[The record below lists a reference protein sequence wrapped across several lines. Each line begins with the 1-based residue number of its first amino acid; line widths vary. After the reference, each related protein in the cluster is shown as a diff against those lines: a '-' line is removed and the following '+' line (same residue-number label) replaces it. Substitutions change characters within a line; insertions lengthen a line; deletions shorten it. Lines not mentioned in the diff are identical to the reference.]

1 MSSKLA
7 PTKITDSDKTKMGQ
21 ENVCQHF
28 KVGYCKYETKCRHK
42 HIDKEC
48 QTKSCNKRCQNRHI
62 KICRYGK
69 SCKRINVCQFKH
81 NLKEKYA
88 EEDKIKKIILE
99 EKEKVKSLQTEILC
113 LKIKIEE
120 QMKSLN
126 NVTIDK
132 ERVTSENIKLT
143 EERDLLKVK
152 IKEQQE
158 EIFELKSNV
167 ITIKV
172 EQEKLQHEIDTIK
185 NIKVNKVENTQHML
199 EVIKCTTCKDTNV
212 VNGELKKVSGEKQ
225 KHEQAS
231 HDKSPPVMEE
241 AFKCKSCEVVCSQ
254 ADSLRKHTI
263 KEHKNICDKCYTTF
277 KDQEAKHFHMWDKH
291 QI

>member
-1 MSSKLA
+1 M
-7 PTKITDSDKTKMGQ
+7 
-21 ENVCQHF
+21 
-28 KVGYCKYETKCRHK
+28 
-42 HIDKEC
+42 
-48 QTKSCNKRCQNRHI
+48 
-62 KICRYGK
+62 
-69 SCKRINVCQFKH
+69 
-81 NLKEKYA
+81 KEKYA

-126 NVTIDK
+126 NVTTDK

-185 NIKVNKVENTQHML
+185 NIKVNKVENTQHIL
-199 EVIKCTTCKDTNV
+199 EVISAKLAKI
-212 VNGELKKVSGEKQ
+212 L
-225 KHEQAS
+225 
-231 HDKSPPVMEE
+231 ME
-241 AFKCKSCEVVCSQ
+241 
-254 ADSLRKHTI
+254 
-263 KEHKNICDKCYTTF
+263 
-277 KDQEAKHFHMWDKH
+277 
-291 QI
+291 

>member
-1 MSSKLA
+1 M
-7 PTKITDSDKTKMGQ
+7 
-21 ENVCQHF
+21 
-28 KVGYCKYETKCRHK
+28 
-42 HIDKEC
+42 
-48 QTKSCNKRCQNRHI
+48 
-62 KICRYGK
+62 
-69 SCKRINVCQFKH
+69 
-81 NLKEKYA
+81 
-88 EEDKIKKIILE
+88 
-99 EKEKVKSLQTEILC
+99 
-113 LKIKIEE
+113 
-120 QMKSLN
+120 
-126 NVTIDK
+126 
-132 ERVTSENIKLT
+132 
-143 EERDLLKVK
+143 KVK

-254 ADSLRKHTI
+254 ADSLRNHTI
-263 KEHKNICDKCYTTF
+263 KEHTNICDKCFKNLRIKRQSTF
-277 KDQEAKHFHMWDKH
+277 ICGISIKYDNYK
-291 QI
+291 